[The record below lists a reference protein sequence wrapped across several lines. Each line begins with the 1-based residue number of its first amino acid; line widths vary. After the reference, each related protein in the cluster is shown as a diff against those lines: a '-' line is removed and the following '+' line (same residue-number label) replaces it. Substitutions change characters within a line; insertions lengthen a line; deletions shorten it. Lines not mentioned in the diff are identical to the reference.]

1 MHNFLH
7 SFPIAHVWS
16 STSTSCSPEKKH
28 KILSPFLAEKCTI
41 VQCNL
46 DVMFTLIILCCD
58 HCLDQLISAMFLH
71 GIYWIKLPAPQDK
84 KLGEHWVE
92 KPNNWTRSDKF
103 QKEPSNI
110 CLFYLGL
117 IAVMHSKE
125 NNNNT
130 LKSYLLSNWKVFHL
144 NFCRRYLHFA
154 FQHWSKQNRLSNNL
168 VKSLISHI
176 DSEHNKV
183 QFCWYLNY
191 CSGFCFK
198 RCCINFV
205 MSWV

>member
-1 MHNFLH
+1 MRNGGRCIIF
-7 SFPIAHVWS
+7 STPSPVAHVWS
-16 STSTSCSPEKKH
+16 STSTSFSPEKKH

-41 VQCNL
+41 VQCDL

-92 KPNNWTRSDKF
+92 RPNNWTRSDKF

-125 NNNNT
+125 KNNNT
-130 LKSYLLSNWKVFHL
+130 LKSYLLSNWKVLNL
-144 NFCRRYLHFA
+144 NFVDAIFTLHFNTG
-154 FQHWSKQNRLSNNL
+154 QNRTDYQAIWWSR
-168 VKSLISHI
+168 
-176 DSEHNKV
+176 
-183 QFCWYLNY
+183 WYLTLILSTTRYN
-191 CSGFCFK
+191 SVD
-198 RCCINFV
+198 I
-205 MSWV
+205 